1 MMRPIHRREI
11 LTGVAAA
18 LMAPAIS
25 RGAIP
30 AGPETI
36 IIIGGGLAG
45 LTAAHRLR
53 ETGRRVIVLEARDD
67 VGGRVRTIRSQF
79 DNGLYGEA
87 GAARISDVHVFVQ
100 HWLNKFDLNMVPFSP
115 SEGHTVFALDG
126 MSAFSDDPNIG
137 ERLGLNLREDER
149 NLSPGELANKYLEG
163 LPDNLRSSEIDNE
176 ALASWAEFD
185 DTNWPDWLRRRGAS
199 DAAVRLLTLGADSSE
214 ISALYVLRQIFLHRA
229 GRGYFR
235 IEGGMDRL
243 PRALAEALGD
253 NIRTN
258 CEVTAL
264 SQTASGVQVQF
275 REDGETK
282 TVTGSQAIIAVPFT
296 LLRDIKV
303 EPALSAEKRTV
314 IANTPY
320 RSSIRFL
327 LQTDRPFWRNQDLSG
342 AARTSAPCE
351 IWDGSFGQLSV
362 NGLLSVTAGGQ
373 PAMRERF
380 AGLAADEQL
389 RLGITMAQGAFRDFG
404 DHYQKGITQNWTND
418 PWSRG
423 AFAVSYPGQMTRWG
437 TIGWNPEGRIHFAGE
452 HVSPWPGWMEGALWS
467 AERAV
472 QEIL

>member
-1 MMRPIHRREI
+1 MS
-11 LTGVAAA
+11 GGAAA
-18 LMAPAIS
+18 IVAPAIA

-30 AGPETI
+30 AGPPTI
-36 IIIGGGLAG
+36 IVIGAGLAG

-53 ETGRRVIVLEARDD
+53 ETGRRMIVLEARD
-67 VGGRVRTIRSQF
+67 VAGGRVRTIRGRF

-87 GAARISDVHVFVQ
+87 GAARISDVHHFVL
-100 HWLNKFDLNMVPFSP
+100 HWMNKLGLNLVPFSP
-115 SEGHTVFALDG
+115 PEGHTIFATD
-126 MSAFSDDPNIG
+126 SASAYSDDANIG
-137 ERLGLNLREDER
+137 ERLALNLRADER
-149 NLSPGELANKYLEG
+149 GLRPGALANLYLEG
-163 LPDNLRSSEIDNE
+163 LPENLRSTEIDAD
-176 ALASWAEFD
+176 ALASWTQFD
-185 DTNWPDWLRRRGAS
+185 ETSWPNWLRERGAS
-199 DAAVRLLTLGADSSE
+199 EAAVRLLTLGADSSE

-243 PRALAEALGD
+243 PRALAEALED
-253 NIRTN
+253 NIRYN

-264 SQTASGVQVQF
+264 EQSATNVQVHY
-275 REDGETK
+275 REAGEVK
-282 TVTGSQAIIAVPFT
+282 TVTGARAIIAIPFT
-296 LLRDIKV
+296 LLRDIEV
-303 EPALSAEKRTV
+303 EPALSPEKRE
-314 IANTPY
+314 IISNIPY

-327 LQTDRPFWRNQDLSG
+327 LQTDRPYWRDQGLSG

-380 AGLAADEQL
+380 AALEAPEQL
-389 RLGITMAQGAFRDFG
+389 NLGIAMAEGAFSDLQ
-404 DHYQKGITQNWTND
+404 DHYQKGFTQNWTD
-418 PWSRG
+418 DRWSRG

-437 TIGWNPEGRIHFAGE
+437 TRGWEPEGRIHFAGE

-467 AERAV
+467 AERTV

>member
-1 MMRPIHRREI
+1 MTRGIRRRDVVS
-11 LTGVAAA
+11 GVAAA
-18 LMAPAIS
+18 LLAPAIA

-36 IIIGGGLAG
+36 VIIGAGLAG

-53 ETGRRVIVLEARDD
+53 ETGRRVIVLEARD
-67 VGGRVRTIRSQF
+67 VAGGRVRTIRAPF

-87 GAARISDVHVFVQ
+87 GAARISDVHHFVL
-100 HWLNKFDLNMVPFSP
+100 HWMNKFGLNLVPFSP
-115 SEGHTVFALDG
+115 PDGHTLYAVDG
-126 MSAFSDDPNIG
+126 LSAYSDDPNIG
-137 ERLGLNLREDER
+137 ERLALDLREDER
-149 NLSPGELANKYLEG
+149 GLRPSELANRYLEG
-163 LPDNLRSSEIDNE
+163 LPENLRNTEIDAD

-185 DTNWPDWLRRRGAS
+185 GATWPNWLRGRGAS
-199 DAAVRLLTLGADSSE
+199 EAAVRLLTLGADSSE

-243 PRALAEALGD
+243 TRALVEALED

-258 CEVTAL
+258 CKVTAL
-264 SQTASGVQVQF
+264 TQTESNVQVRF
-275 REDGETK
+275 EEAGEVK
-282 TVTGSQAIIAVPFT
+282 TVTGARAIIAVPFT
-296 LLRDIKV
+296 LLRDMSV
-303 EPALSAEKRTV
+303 EPALSPAKREV
-314 IANTPY
+314 ILNLPY

-327 LQTDRPFWRNQDLSG
+327 LQTDRPYWRDQALSG

-380 AGLAADEQL
+380 AALAAPEQL
-389 RLGITMAQGAFRDFG
+389 RLGIAMAEGAFPDLR
-404 DHYQKGITQNWTND
+404 DHYQKGFTQNWTDD

-423 AFAVSYPGQMTRWG
+423 AFAVSYPGQMTEWG
-437 TIGWNPEGRIHFAGE
+437 TDGWTPEGRLHFAGE

-467 AERAV
+467 AERVV